1 MKRLGGL
8 LGKTNSSYRA
18 YPIQLTSII
27 CEEAPPQQ
35 LQSDL
40 RVKDDAVLP
49 SFPPS
54 LRQDCLPA
62 CLPATDNHRQCSMK
76 EGRKEGRKYG
86 WMNGWMDENWVLS
99 VAHFFYYLPN

>member
-1 MKRLGGL
+1 MNLSLCVLTLSLFLLPMEVLGGL
-8 LGKTNSSYRA
+8 PGKTNSSYRA

-49 SFPPS
+49 PS
-54 LRQDCLPA
+54 LPPTVLPA
-62 CLPATDNHRQCSMK
+62 CLPATDNHRQYSMK
-76 EGRKEGRKYG
+76 KGRKEERKE
-86 WMNGWMDENWVLS
+86 GWMDGWIN
-99 VAHFFYYLPN
+99 